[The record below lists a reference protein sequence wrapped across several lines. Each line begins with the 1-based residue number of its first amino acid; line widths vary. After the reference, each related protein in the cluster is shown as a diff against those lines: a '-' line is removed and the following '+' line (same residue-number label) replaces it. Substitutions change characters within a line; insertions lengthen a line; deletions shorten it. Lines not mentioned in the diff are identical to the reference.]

1 MYFKFCQS
9 KDFRL
14 FDTEMYKITAVSVT
28 HAC

>member
-14 FDTEMYKITAVSVT
+14 FDTDIYMTKAVSVT
-28 HAC
+28 YAC